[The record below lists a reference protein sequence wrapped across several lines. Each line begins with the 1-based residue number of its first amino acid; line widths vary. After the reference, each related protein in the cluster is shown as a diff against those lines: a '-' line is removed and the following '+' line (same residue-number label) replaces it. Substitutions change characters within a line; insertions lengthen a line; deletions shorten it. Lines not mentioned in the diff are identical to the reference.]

1 MDENK
6 TKNDDWKIH
15 LFWIGIVAAILFF
28 DGRDDRAT
36 LKQVGEIREWADI
49 VRSDTEKLNNAT
61 SRFDTE
67 NWQDVVPS
75 VKQAAE
81 DLVGTTELLS
91 IEIGKLEEDLTAPP
105 PDPGDYDP
113 R

>member
-36 LKQVGEIREWADI
+36 LKQVSEIREWADI

-61 SRFDTE
+61 SRFDAE
-67 NWQDVVPS
+67 NWQDVIPS
-75 VKQAAE
+75 VRQAAK
-81 DLVGTTELLS
+81 DLSVSAEWVC
-91 IEIGKLEEDLTAPP
+91 IEIGKLEEALTPP
-105 PDPGDYDP
+105 PPEDGDYDP